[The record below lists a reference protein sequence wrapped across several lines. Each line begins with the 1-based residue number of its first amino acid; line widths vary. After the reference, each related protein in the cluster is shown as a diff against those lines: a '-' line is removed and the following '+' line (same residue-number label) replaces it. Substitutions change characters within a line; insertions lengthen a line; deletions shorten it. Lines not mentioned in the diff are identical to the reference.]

1 MPAPLSSIQSR
12 FDALLSRLPA
22 LPLRPGQI
30 ASITLRENG
39 PNSGDTMS
47 VAWTDDLHAQI
58 HMDDVGM
65 VAQATSDY
73 GDAGKVNLYRDLR
86 LSFIGWMER
95 RTAAAWD
102 EHRPNTHQSV
112 H

>member
-1 MPAPLSSIQSR
+1 MQHVAHRGSDPASSIQSR

-30 ASITLRENG
+30 ASITLQENG

-47 VAWTDDLHAQI
+47 VAWEADLPAQI
-58 HMDDVGM
+58 HMEDLGM

-73 GDAGKVNLYRDLR
+73 GDAGKVNLWRDLR

-95 RTAAAWD
+95 RTNAAQIS
-102 EHRPNTHQSV
+102 T
-112 H
+112 

>member
-1 MPAPLSSIQSR
+1 MPVPLSSIQSR

-30 ASITLRENG
+30 ASITLRERG
-39 PNSGDTMS
+39 PGTGDTLS
-47 VAWTDDLHAQI
+47 VAWDADLHAQV
-58 HMDDVGM
+58 HLEDAGM

-73 GDAGKVNLYRDLR
+73 GDAGKVNLWRDLR

-112 H
+112 Q